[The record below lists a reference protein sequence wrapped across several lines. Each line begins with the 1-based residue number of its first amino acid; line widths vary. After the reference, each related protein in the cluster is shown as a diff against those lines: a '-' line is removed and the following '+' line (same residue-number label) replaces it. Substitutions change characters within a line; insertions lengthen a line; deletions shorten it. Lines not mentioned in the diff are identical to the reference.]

1 MNVLEKI
8 YVLCPYCNN
17 TFLTYYTPIETC
29 PRCGNTWEN
38 KRKKKY
44 SFLMKIIRHIKIHF
58 KMYYIKYLLKRE
70 KNETINN
77 RAKRFKYEFW

>member
-8 YVLCPYCNN
+8 YILCPYCNN

-29 PRCGNTWEN
+29 PRCGSIWKN
-38 KRKKKY
+38 KKKKKY

-58 KMYYIKYLLKRE
+58 KMYYIKYILKRE

-77 RAKRFKYEFW
+77 RT

>member
-44 SFLMKIIRHIKIHF
+44 SFLMKIIRHIKILF
-58 KMYYIKYLLKRE
+58 KMHYIKYILKKE
-70 KNETINN
+70 KNETTNN
-77 RAKRFKYEFW
+77 RTKRFTNESR

>member
-8 YVLCPYCNN
+8 YALCPYCNN

-29 PRCGNTWEN
+29 PQCGKTWDN

-44 SFLMKIIRHIKIHF
+44 SFFQKMIRHIKVYV
-58 KMYYIKYLLKRE
+58 KMHYIKYILKKE
-70 KNETINN
+70 K
-77 RAKRFKYEFW
+77 K